1 VSEVDGWITIGTKL
15 TTKDLEKQYN
25 QLTRELEKKQQEAE
39 KYTQIKSKLD
49 VDIQEYEK
57 QKQLI
62 EESTNKTLEQAQTQE
77 QVNWV
82 LENEKMSLE
91 DLNTKY
97 SSQIEKNSEI
107 NQKINENAKSQEN
120 LRKKISDTNNELNK
134 SRSFSGIKGA
144 IDNIGKSV
152 EGVTNKVIRWGL
164 AIFGIRSA
172 YMFVRQAMS
181 TLSQY
186 NEQLASNLQYIRF
199 ALATAL
205 EPIII
210 RIVEWV
216 YKLLSLVGTIIKLLT
231 GYDIFKNSGVD
242 KYQKA
247 TAGASKNLA
256 SGAKS
261 AKEINKQLAG
271 FDEMNIL
278 SDNSSAGTGGA
289 GGAGGGASGTLPN
302 LKLDSNMKLPKWM
315 KELLGYG
322 DKLIA
327 IILGIAG
334 ALKLLQLGFIK
345 PDQFFGFALG
355 IGGIVYAIEG
365 LIKYLKDP
373 SWKNFGQIIQGI
385 GIAIIGIGGT
395 LFGLP
400 AIVAGV
406 AVLIV
411 GIVIANWKK
420 IKDVLDTAINWLTT
434 QMNNVKDKYGYFA
447 GLIVQGVRDQVKNIK
462 TSLDTIFKS
471 ARNIL
476 DNIISFF
483 RNVFTGNWKGAWQN
497 IVNIAKSVFEILI
510 TSITFKLKTIK
521 NVLTSTFGV
530 IGDVI
535 SGIIKGAINLV
546 FRYIENKINT
556 AIGLFNGV
564 LSAVNKLPGVSI
576 SKIGKV
582 SLPRLAQGGIVNNPG
597 PGVMMGSYV
606 AGERGPEAVLP
617 LTDDTLQRLANMMPI
632 TVHVT
637 NSMNGRVISREI
649 QKVQNQS
656 NFAMNR

>member
-210 RIVEWV
+210 RIV
-216 YKLLSLVGTIIKLLT
+216 
-231 GYDIFKNSGVD
+231 
-242 KYQKA
+242 
-247 TAGASKNLA
+247 
-256 SGAKS
+256 
-261 AKEINKQLAG
+261 
-271 FDEMNIL
+271 
-278 SDNSSAGTGGA
+278 
-289 GGAGGGASGTLPN
+289 
-302 LKLDSNMKLPKWM
+302 
-315 KELLGYG
+315 
-322 DKLIA
+322 
-327 IILGIAG
+327 
-334 ALKLLQLGFIK
+334 
-345 PDQFFGFALG
+345 
-355 IGGIVYAIEG
+355 
-365 LIKYLKDP
+365 
-373 SWKNFGQIIQGI
+373 
-385 GIAIIGIGGT
+385 
-395 LFGLP
+395 
-400 AIVAGV
+400 
-406 AVLIV
+406 
-411 GIVIANWKK
+411 
-420 IKDVLDTAINWLTT
+420 
-434 QMNNVKDKYGYFA
+434 
-447 GLIVQGVRDQVKNIK
+447 
-462 TSLDTIFKS
+462 
-471 ARNIL
+471 
-476 DNIISFF
+476 
-483 RNVFTGNWKGAWQN
+483 
-497 IVNIAKSVFEILI
+497 
-510 TSITFKLKTIK
+510 
-521 NVLTSTFGV
+521 
-530 IGDVI
+530 
-535 SGIIKGAINLV
+535 
-546 FRYIENKINT
+546 
-556 AIGLFNGV
+556 
-564 LSAVNKLPGVSI
+564 
-576 SKIGKV
+576 
-582 SLPRLAQGGIVNNPG
+582 
-597 PGVMMGSYV
+597 
-606 AGERGPEAVLP
+606 
-617 LTDDTLQRLANMMPI
+617 
-632 TVHVT
+632 
-637 NSMNGRVISREI
+637 
-649 QKVQNQS
+649 
-656 NFAMNR
+656 